1 MRQGAENI
9 FFEAT
14 REKHDLNAL
23 FLDTLEF
30 A

>member
-1 MRQGAENI
+1 MRQGAANT
-9 FFEAT
+9 FLEAT

-23 FLDTLEF
+23 CLDTSGF